1 MNSAIQNAT
10 PEDLEICRKFFRDG
24 QRAYLENNIL
34 YKKVKIVRPE
44 PRFQT
49 VRKYGPRWFLS
60 DTSYIRYKF

>member
-1 MNSAIQNAT
+1 MSSAIQNAT

-24 QRAYLENNIL
+24 QRAYLENKIL

-49 VRKYGPRWFLS
+49 VRKY
-60 DTSYIRYKF
+60 